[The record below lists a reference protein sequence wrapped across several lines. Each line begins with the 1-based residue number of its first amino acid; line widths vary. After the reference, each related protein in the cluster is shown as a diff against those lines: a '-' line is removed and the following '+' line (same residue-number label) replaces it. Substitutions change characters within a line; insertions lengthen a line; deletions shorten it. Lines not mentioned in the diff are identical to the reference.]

1 MLRRGILCLTVSL
14 TPFLLTSRV
23 AHAET
28 NRDPNSWETAYAIV
42 GVDAES
48 PEVCAKISPF
58 AVDGAGF
65 AAFGKQTWYVQSRCY
80 YDIAVQTG
88 NARLCTHVRSAHP
101 LSSQVPS

>member
-65 AAFGKQTWYVQSRCY
+65 AAFAKQTWYVQSRCY

-88 NARLCTHVRSAHP
+88 NAGLCTHVRSAHP

>member
-1 MLRRGILCLTVSL
+1 MPGIGDHHPGTGDHLRPESAFSL
-14 TPFLLTSRV
+14 GRNP
-23 AHAET
+23 H
-28 NRDPNSWETAYAIV
+28 RDPNSWETAYAIV